1 MDHLSSSQID
11 QYLRCPLKY
20 RYQRID
26 RIQPTFVSSA
36 LVFGGAIHAALEWMH
51 GELMRGKELSLDTA
65 CRIFN
70 SDWYS
75 QKLDLPIRFKE
86 DEDEASLFALGKE
99 MLRQYAAMKHGQV
112 KGCEVAFTVPLVHP
126 ETREDLGVTL
136 DGYIDTVEADP
147 EGGDAIVEYKTSG
160 QTFSQN
166 DIDVRLQ
173 LTAYSYAYATLHRKI
188 PKSFKVVT
196 FLKYKKPR
204 IHVVETTRC
213 EKDHIGFFEVAK
225 GVLNGIRAGVF
236 PPHPGFWC
244 GDCEYRAICPLW
256 QRSKEQQ
263 RKEKEVAAN
272 HAMAQL
278 ALGR

>member
-26 RIQPTFVSSA
+26 KLPQPFVSSA
-36 LVFGGAIHAALEWMH
+36 LVFGGAMHAALEWIH
-51 GELMRGKELSLDTA
+51 GEELRGVRPSLETA

-70 SDWYS
+70 ADWYS
-75 QKLDLPIRFKE
+75 QKLSLPIRFK
-86 DEDEASLFALGKE
+86 DGEDEAELHSMGRE
-99 MLRQYAAMKHGQV
+99 MLRRYFLEKRGRV
-112 KGCEVAFTVPLVHP
+112 RGCEVAFTVPLVHP
-126 ETREDLGVTL
+126 ETGEDLGVTL

-147 EGGDAIVEYKTSG
+147 EGGDSIVEYKTSG

-173 LTAYSYAYATLHRKI
+173 LTAYSYAYATLHRKL
-188 PKSFKVVT
+188 PKSFKVFT
-196 FLKYKKPR
+196 FLKYKKPL

-225 GVLNGIRAGVF
+225 GVLNWIRAGVF

-244 GDCEYRAICPLW
+244 GDCEYRTVCPLW
-256 QRSKEQQ
+256 QRGKKED
-263 RKEKEVAAN
+263 RKEGVSI
-272 HAMAQL
+272 HVTAQL
-278 ALGR
+278 ALNQ